1 MKTSEINQ
9 MTIVEIKEAIENNE
23 NDLMHMRLNHAVNP
37 VLDVSKFKKV
47 RKNIARLKT
56 ILQIKEQELKS
67 N

>member
-9 MTIVEIKEAIENNE
+9 MNIAEIKEAIENNQ
-23 NDLMHMRLNHAVNP
+23 NDMMHMRLNHAVNP

-47 RKNIARLKT
+47 RKDIARLKT
-56 ILQIKEQELKS
+56 ILHSKEQESKS

>member
-9 MTIVEIKEAIENNE
+9 MTVAEIKEAIENNE
-23 NDLMHMRLNHAVNP
+23 SDLMHMRLNHAVNP

-47 RKNIARLKT
+47 RKDIARLKT
-56 ILQIKEQELKS
+56 ILHSKEQESKS